1 MRQLKDQK
9 LKTKLSPQVLLGLGA
24 VAVVLVVGSLIYFLR
39 ASDPAS
45 RGPIAF
51 KKFDYGAHM
60 QQTHQFNQHAP
71 VAAGSPGSNSA
82 ATP

>member
-1 MRQLKDQK
+1 M
-9 LKTKLSPQVLLGLGA
+9 KTKLSPQVLLGLGA
-24 VAVVLVVGSLIYFLR
+24 VAVVLVVGSLVYFLR

-45 RGPIAF
+45 QAPIAY

-60 QQTHQFNQHAP
+60 QQMHQHTP
-71 VAAGSPGSNSA
+71 VAAGSPGGHS